1 MKILFLCC
9 YTGYATVICPLYL
22 NEISP
27 SSLRG
32 SVGTVNQLVITMS
45 LALGQVLGLEQL
57 LGTEELFYYIL
68 GE

>member
-1 MKILFLCC
+1 MKILFLRC